1 MKILYGFLFIGLM
14 ALIAFLVVGN
24 QAGQHQ
30 VAPGP
35 ITPPSDV
42 HDPVE
47 AGEEAPEG
55 FRQLLP
61 RDAIRPIYNPIFVAP
76 TDVDWDDD
84 TLVIGLERDGEAK
97 AYPVSFLNRREMVID
112 WIGGTPVLVSW

>member
-30 VAPGP
+30 IAAGP
-35 ITPPSDV
+35 IAPPSDV
-42 HDPVE
+42 HDPVR
-47 AGEEAPEG
+47 AGEETPEG
-55 FRQLLP
+55 FSQLLP
-61 RDAIRPIYNPIFVAP
+61 RDAIRPIYNPTFVAP
-76 TDVDWDDD
+76 ADVDWDDD
-84 TLVIGLERDGEAK
+84 ALVIGLEGEGEAK